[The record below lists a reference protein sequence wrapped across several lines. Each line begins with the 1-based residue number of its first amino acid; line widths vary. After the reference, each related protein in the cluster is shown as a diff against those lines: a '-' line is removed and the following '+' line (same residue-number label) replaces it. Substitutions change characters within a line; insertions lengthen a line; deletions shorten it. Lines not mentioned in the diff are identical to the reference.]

1 MNFLFDLYGTLV
13 DIHTDEDMPRLWEE
27 FATLLGESE
36 GSDSPDALK
45 AEYKS
50 LCALHA
56 AKKADPLE
64 EFDLLGVFCEMLA
77 KRGLPTSDAPR
88 LAREFRALSREK
100 LRTFPHVP
108 EMLAELRATGSGV
121 YLVSNAQTCFTLD
134 ELDILGLT
142 PLLDGIL
149 ISSDAGVKKPSPRI
163 FEIARERF
171 SLEGRCVYVG
181 NDMRDDV
188 LGAYRAGIP
197 TVYIETEQS
206 GRYPDMEL
214 PTPLAVADTHADL
227 ERILLGI
234 AKDADK

>member
-13 DIHTDEDMPRLWEE
+13 DIHTDEEMPRLWEG
-27 FATLLGESE
+27 FATLLGE
-36 GSDSPDALK
+36 GSDSADALK

-56 AKKADPLE
+56 SKKADPLE
-64 EFDLLGVFCEMLA
+64 EFDLLEVFCEMLA

-100 LRTFPHVP
+100 LRTFPRVP

-134 ELDILGLT
+134 ELDILGLKS
-142 PLLDGIL
+142 LLDGIL
-149 ISSDAGVKKPSPRI
+149 ISSEAGIKKPSPRI

-181 NDMRDDV
+181 NDMHDDV

-214 PTPLAVADTHADL
+214 PAPLAVADTHADL

-234 AKDADK
+234 ANDTNDK